1 MATSVFATGQRSEAM
16 SQMNITPLV
25 DVMLVLLV
33 IFMISAPVL
42 TGTLDMRLPQTGP
55 ERATIPPPRV
65 TVQVQADGMF
75 LLDGQMMGKAALAE
89 ALGDIAR
96 GAPTTIVAVKASQEA
111 EYQSFTDALSAARRS
126 GITNIA
132 LEN

>member
-1 MATSVFATGQRSEAM
+1 MATSVFTSGTRSEAM

-42 TGTLDMRLPQTGP
+42 TGNLDMRLPQGDPQKTL
-55 ERATIPPPRV
+55 PPPRV
-65 TVQVQADGMF
+65 LVQVQADGSY
-75 LLDGQMMGKAALAE
+75 LLEGQYLGETALGQ

-96 GAPTTIVAVKASQEA
+96 GAPNTVVAIQADQGA
-111 EYQSFTDALSAARRS
+111 EYQAFTDALSAARS
-126 GITNIA
+126 NGITNIA